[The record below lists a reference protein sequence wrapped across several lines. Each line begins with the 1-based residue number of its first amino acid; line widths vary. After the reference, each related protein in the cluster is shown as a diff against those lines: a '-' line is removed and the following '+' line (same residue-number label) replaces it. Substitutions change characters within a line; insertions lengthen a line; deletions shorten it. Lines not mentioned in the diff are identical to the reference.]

1 MCFLLLNQQKVN
13 MLPPRNIYINIH
25 YRSPPETSGLGHLED
40 WHDNFYAQGKNHMTD
55 EYNLNSKINSNLKM
69 PEADW
74 IQILRSLKRDIEEFE
89 HESLCKE
96 TVEQFNSLLQK
107 AKKDLGRKLKHLEE
121 SIQNPN
127 EPEKAQLIRK
137 ISELLEYLD
146 KMEM

>member
-1 MCFLLLNQQKVN
+1 MRYYTTGRRPKKLAPGTLRIGMITFMHRIKI
-13 MLPPRNIYINIH
+13 R
-25 YRSPPETSGLGHLED
+25 
-40 WHDNFYAQGKNHMTD
+40 MTD
-55 EYNLNSKINSNLKM
+55 GYTLNLNTNGNLKM
-69 PEADW
+69 SEADW

-121 SIQNPN
+121 SMKNPN

-146 KMEM
+146 KSEM